1 VQRFASEY
9 AIKSRSRRFLV
20 QPLFRYMRMQLYCIS
35 ARNAMMFS
43 RSIRAFVCALVALGA
58 TAVMARA
65 EDLNDYPTAARAD
78 CVFGCMKANARPA
91 QRIGS
96 SKSPAILGG
105 RQIQRIGSI
114 KSHAILGGLHHHYA
128 RA

>member
-1 VQRFASEY
+1 
-9 AIKSRSRRFLV
+9 
-20 QPLFRYMRMQLYCIS
+20 
-35 ARNAMMFS
+35 MMFS

-78 CVFGCMKANARPA
+78 YVFGCMKANARPV

-96 SKSPAILGG
+96 SKSSAILGG

-114 KSHAILGGLHHHYA
+114 KSHAILGGLHTTTPELKFSVHTGHQIPSNGIYVQLA
-128 RA
+128 CWVSSTGLLDTSKP